1 MQQPLSEGHYNI
13 YTHACFKVFLAAKL
27 EQFTELTAPK
37 GNSELREMYLKHN
50 ITQGYYNHILLY
62 YFLTDVTFL

>member
-1 MQQPLSEGHYNI
+1 MQPLNEGHHNI
-13 YTHACFKVFLAAKL
+13 YTQACFQVPIAATIG
-27 EQFTELTAPK
+27 QFTELTAPK